1 MAHPIPVPQITA
13 MIGFCMF
20 AIMVIFIRLKAAQK
34 PTSVKKIIIPP
45 IGMSTGFFM
54 FLFPPF
60 RIDWLWALCSFLIG
74 ALFLSIPLIV
84 TSKFETKG
92 TAIYLKRSRAFIWI
106 LIILLVLRLSLHS
119 YLEEFISLYQTAGLF
134 FILAFGMLL
143 PWRIAMLIQYKKV
156 AKSLPISNPTGKEFP
171 SSTDTH

>member
-20 AIMVIFIRLKAAQK
+20 AVMVILIRLRAAEK
-34 PTSVKKIIIPP
+34 PTSIKKIMIPP

-54 FLFPPF
+54 FVFPPF
-60 RIDWLWALCSFLIG
+60 RIEWLWALGAFLIG
-74 ALFLSIPLIV
+74 TLFLSIPLIV
-84 TSKFETKG
+84 TSKFEIREN
-92 TAIYLKRSRAFIWI
+92 AIYLKRSRAFIWI
-106 LIILLVLRLSLHS
+106 LITLLVLRLSLHG

-143 PWRIAMLIQYKKV
+143 PWRIAMLFQYKKV
-156 AKSLPISNPTGKEFP
+156 AKNLSNSSGKEFP
-171 SSTDTH
+171 SSTNIH